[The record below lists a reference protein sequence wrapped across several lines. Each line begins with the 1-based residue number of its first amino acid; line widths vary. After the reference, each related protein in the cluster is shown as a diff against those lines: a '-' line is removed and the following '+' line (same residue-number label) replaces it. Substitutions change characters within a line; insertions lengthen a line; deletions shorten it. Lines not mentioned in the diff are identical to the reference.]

1 MIDIER
7 FKAEAIEKLKPLEP
21 EKIILF
27 GSYAYGTPSHE
38 SDVDLLIVKDLPK
51 EQTRAYKLKAR
62 KLMRG
67 LIEKYRVGVDILVAS
82 EAYLHEREDYFYRV
96 ELLQKGEMV
105 YE

>member
-7 FKAEAIEKLKPLEP
+7 FKADAIEKLKPLEP

-27 GSYAYGTPSHE
+27 GSYAYGTPSQE
-38 SDVDLLIVKDLPK
+38 SDVDLLIVKDLPA

-62 KLMRG
+62 KLMRS

-82 EAYLHEREDYFYRV
+82 EAYLQSREDYFYRV
-96 ELLQKGEMV
+96 ELLQKGDMV